1 MSDIKIQGVV
11 EMSSEGA
18 ERSFDRLGQKA
29 DEMSRKVTQ
38 TSAQAGQA
46 VDQIGTGAN
55 RNADEFTRAEGRI
68 VSSIKR
74 ATTELQ
80 NLGKTASQRLELRI
94 DTQGLDRAKFEP
106 LLANLRELEAAQQR
120 VVGTSRGF
128 GNGLQ
133 NASFQLQDFIVQ
145 VNGGTDATR
154 ALAMQLPQM
163 LVGFGAIGAGIGVVA
178 ALLPNMITLFGDSAN
193 EADSLKDA
201 MSGMDDAIQP
211 GRPHRPDLRHGRAI
225 RGIQRGEHR
234 HARSND

>member
-1 MSDIKIQGVV
+1 MSDLKIQGVV

-18 ERSFDRLGQKA
+18 ERAFDRVGQKSEQMA
-29 DEMSRKVTQ
+29 QKVTQ

-55 RNADEFTRAEGRI
+55 RSAEEFTRAEGRI

-133 NASFQLQDFIVQ
+133 TPVSSFKTSSF
-145 VNGGTDATR
+145 R
-154 ALAMQLPQM
+154 
-163 LVGFGAIGAGIGVVA
+163 
-178 ALLPNMITLFGDSAN
+178 
-193 EADSLKDA
+193 
-201 MSGMDDAIQP
+201 
-211 GRPHRPDLRHGRAI
+211 
-225 RGIQRGEHR
+225 
-234 HARSND
+234 